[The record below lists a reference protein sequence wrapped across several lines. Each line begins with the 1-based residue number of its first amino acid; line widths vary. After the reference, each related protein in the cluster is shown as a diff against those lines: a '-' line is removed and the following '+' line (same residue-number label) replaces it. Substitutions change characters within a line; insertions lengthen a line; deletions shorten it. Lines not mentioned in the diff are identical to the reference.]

1 MSQTI
6 LVGSKPG
13 FLLAIHS
20 QSPLPPNNAVL
31 EDQRC
36 VEFSVPDL
44 YTIAKKDN
52 DHDAQQ
58 TIVCMNALNLKVY
71 THSRGLENLSTVIRG
86 YWKRTSLVWVLVL
99 RYKQRRTHILS
110 SFLLILSSYMILIIT
125 A

>member
-31 EDQRC
+31 EDQC
-36 VEFSVPDL
+36 CMEFSVPDL

-71 THSRGLENLSTVIRG
+71 THIPEGLKIFSQLSEATGKGHPWCGCWCCDIN
-86 YWKRTSLVWVLVL
+86 KEE
-99 RYKQRRTHILS
+99 HI
-110 SFLLILSSYMILIIT
+110 Y
-125 A
+125 